1 MKDERE
7 ILKERLMKVGIDE
20 SNSTTIALD
29 AGSSQCVVN
38 KSYLIEMG
46 IPPQFIKKAL
56 KQIIL
61 FYTGE
66 LFEQEDRRD
75 R

>member
-29 AGSSQCVVN
+29 AGSSQCIVN
-38 KSYLIEMG
+38 ELYLIESG
-46 IPPQFIKKAL
+46 IPSQFIKKAL
-56 KQIIL
+56 KEIVL
-61 FYTGE
+61 FYMGE
-66 LFEQEDRRD
+66 LFEVDES
-75 R
+75 